1 MSCLVPAFLPGEKCT
16 VCDIR
21 RGRARALNGKE
32 VTVIYHE
39 IEKNKNGVEKLYY
52 TCHPPQNL
60 SAKDFVYFSEGSRMK
75 FPNEK
80 LKAKGFRVLRNRI
93 VRYN

>member
-1 MSCLVPAFLPGEKCT
+1 MSYLVPAFLPGEKCI

-39 IEKNKNGVEKLYY
+39 IAKNKNGVEKLYY
-52 TCHPPQNL
+52 TCLPPQNL
-60 SAKDFVYFSEGSRMK
+60 SAKDFEYFSKGSKMK
-75 FPNEK
+75 FPGEK
-80 LKAKGFRVLRNRI
+80 LKAKS
-93 VRYN
+93 

>member
-1 MSCLVPAFLPGEKCT
+1 MSYLVPAFLPGEKCI

-32 VTVIYHE
+32 VTVISHN
-39 IEKNKNGVEKLYY
+39 IELNKKGVVGHYY
-52 TCHPPQNL
+52 TCLPPQNL
-60 SAKDFVYFSEGSRMK
+60 SADDFSYFSEGSTMK
-75 FPNEK
+75 FPEEK

-93 VRYN
+93 VHYN